1 MVNLVLLGA
10 PGAGKGTQAKMLA
23 GKYGILHISTGDILR
38 ENVSNNT
45 ELGQKAKEY
54 MDKGELVPDTVLID
68 IIKDRL
74 SKPDTDNGFLLDG
87 YPRTIPQAVALDY
100 IFGQLG
106 KKLDVVIDIKVQ
118 DEELVA
124 RLAGRRMCKCGASY
138 HVKFN
143 PPKRDGI
150 CDVCS
155 GELYQRDDDT
165 ESSVKTRLVA
175 YYNQTHP
182 LIDYYT
188 DKGLLRTVSGT
199 GDIGDIFGEIT
210 VVIDKILE

>member
-45 ELGQKAKEY
+45 ELGKKAKEY

-106 KKLDVVIDIKVQ
+106 KRLDVVIDIKVQ

-155 GELYQRDDDT
+155 LELYQRDDDT

-199 GDIGDIFGEIT
+199 GDIEDIFGEIT

>member
-45 ELGQKAKEY
+45 ELGQKAKGY
-54 MDKGELVPDTVLID
+54 MDKGELVPDSVLID
-68 IIKDRL
+68 IIRDRL
-74 SKPDTDNGFLLDG
+74 SRPDTDNGFLLDG
-87 YPRTIPQAVALDY
+87 YPRTIPQAEALDN
-100 IFGQLG
+100 IFSQLG
-106 KKLDVVIDIKVQ
+106 KRLDVVIDIEVP

-138 HVKFN
+138 HVTFN
-143 PPKRDGI
+143 PPMEGGI

-165 ESSVKTRLVA
+165 ENSVKTRLVA

-199 GDIGDIFGEIT
+199 GGIEDIFGEIT

>member
-45 ELGQKAKEY
+45 ELGKKAKEY

-106 KKLDVVIDIKVQ
+106 KKLDVVIDIKVP

-188 DKGLLRTVSGT
+188 YKGLLRTVSGT

>member
-38 ENVSNNT
+38 ENVGNNT

-54 MDKGELVPDTVLID
+54 MDKGELVPDSVLID

-74 SKPDTDNGFLLDG
+74 SRPDTDNGFLLDG
-87 YPRTIPQAVALDY
+87 YPRTIPQAEALDN

-106 KKLDVVIDIKVQ
+106 KRLDAVIDIKVP
-118 DEELVA
+118 DKELVA

-143 PPKRDGI
+143 PPKKDGI

-155 GELYQRDDDT
+155 RELYQRDDDT

-188 DKGLLRTVSGT
+188 DKGLLHTVSGT
-199 GDIGDIFGEIT
+199 GGIEDIFGEIT
-210 VVIDKILE
+210 IVIDKILE

>member
-38 ENVSNNT
+38 ENVGNNT
-45 ELGQKAKEY
+45 ELGQKAKKY
-54 MDKGELVPDTVLID
+54 MDRGELVPDTVLID
-68 IIKDRL
+68 IIRDRL
-74 SKPDTDNGFLLDG
+74 SRPDTEKGFLLDG
-87 YPRTIPQAVALDY
+87 YPRTIPQAEALDN
-100 IFGQLG
+100 IFDQLG
-106 KKLDVVIDIKVQ
+106 KELDAVIDIEVPN
-118 DEELVA
+118 EELVA

-138 HVKFN
+138 HVTFN
-143 PPKRDGI
+143 PPKQVGI
-150 CDVCS
+150 CDTCS

-188 DKGLLRTVSGT
+188 DKGLLRTVNGT
-199 GDIGDIFGEIT
+199 GGIDDIFGEIT
-210 VVIDKILE
+210 VVVDNILE

>member
-38 ENVSNNT
+38 ENVGNNT
-45 ELGQKAKEY
+45 ELGKKAKEY

-74 SKPDTDNGFLLDG
+74 SKPDTDDGFLLDG

-106 KKLDVVIDIKVQ
+106 KRLDVVIDIKVQ

-155 GELYQRDDDT
+155 RELYQRDDDT

>member
-45 ELGQKAKEY
+45 ELGQKAKGY
-54 MDKGELVPDTVLID
+54 MDKGELVPDSVLID

-74 SKPDTDNGFLLDG
+74 SSPDTDKGFLLDG
-87 YPRTIPQAVALDY
+87 YPRTIPQAEALDN
-100 IFGQLG
+100 IFSQIGRR
-106 KKLDVVIDIKVQ
+106 LDVVIDIEVP
-118 DEELVA
+118 DGELVA
-124 RLAGRRMCKCGASY
+124 RLAGRRMCKCGVSY
-138 HVKFN
+138 HVTFN
-143 PPKRDGI
+143 PPKEDGI

-155 GELYQRDDDT
+155 GDLYQRDDDT
-165 ESSVKTRLVA
+165 ESSVKTRLVE

-199 GDIGDIFGEIT
+199 GGIEDIFGEIT
-210 VVIDKILE
+210 VIIDKILE

>member
-45 ELGQKAKEY
+45 ELGKKVKEY

-87 YPRTIPQAVALDY
+87 YPRTIPQAEALDY
-100 IFGQLG
+100 IFGLLG
-106 KKLDVVIDIKVQ
+106 KRLDVVIDIKVQ

-143 PPKRDGI
+143 PPKKNGI
-150 CDVCS
+150 CDVCD

-188 DKGLLRTVSGT
+188 DKGLLHTVSGT
-199 GDIGDIFGEIT
+199 GDIKDIFGEIT
-210 VVIDKILE
+210 VVIDRILE

>member
-45 ELGQKAKEY
+45 ELGKKAKEY

-74 SKPDTDNGFLLDG
+74 SKPDTDDGFLLDG

-106 KKLDVVIDIKVQ
+106 KRLDVVIDIKVQ

-155 GELYQRDDDT
+155 RELYQRDDDT

>member
-38 ENVSNNT
+38 ENVGNNT
-45 ELGQKAKEY
+45 ELGKKAKEY
-54 MDKGELVPDTVLID
+54 MDKGELVPDAVLID
-68 IIKDRL
+68 IIRDRL
-74 SKPDTDNGFLLDG
+74 SKPDTENGFLLDG
-87 YPRTIPQAVALDY
+87 YPRTIPQAEALDQ
-100 IFGQLG
+100 IFDQLG
-106 KKLDVVIDIKVQ
+106 KSLDAVIDIKVA

-138 HVKFN
+138 HVTFN
-143 PPKRDGI
+143 PPKEEGV
-150 CDVCS
+150 CDTCG

-188 DKGLLRTVSGT
+188 DKGLLRSVSGT
-199 GDIGDIFGEIT
+199 GSIEDIFDEIKI
-210 VVIDKILE
+210 VIEKILE

>member
-106 KKLDVVIDIKVQ
+106 KRLDVVIDIKVQ

-138 HVKFN
+138 HIKFN
-143 PPKRDGI
+143 PPKEDGI

-182 LIDYYT
+182 LIDHYT
-188 DKGLLRTVSGT
+188 DKGLLHTVSGT
-199 GDIGDIFGEIT
+199 GDIENIFGEIT

>member
-1 MVNLVLLGA
+1 MFNLVLLGA

-45 ELGQKAKEY
+45 ELGKKAKEY
-54 MDKGELVPDTVLID
+54 MDKGELVPDTVLIG
-68 IIKDRL
+68 IIRDRL

-87 YPRTIPQAVALDY
+87 YPRTIPQAEALDN

-106 KKLDVVIDIKVQ
+106 KRLDAVIDIEVP
-118 DEELVA
+118 DDELVA

-143 PPKRDGI
+143 PPKKDGM

-188 DKGLLRTVSGT
+188 NKGLLRSVSG
-199 GDIGDIFGEIT
+199 IGGIEDIFDEIT
-210 VVIDKILE
+210 NVIEKILE

>member
-38 ENVSNNT
+38 ENVGNNT
-45 ELGQKAKEY
+45 GLGQKAKEY
-54 MDKGELVPDTVLID
+54 MDKGELVPDSVLID

-74 SKPDTDNGFLLDG
+74 ARPDTDNGFLLDG
-87 YPRTIPQAVALDY
+87 YPRTIPQAEALDD

-106 KKLDVVIDIKVQ
+106 KRLDAVIDIKVL
-118 DEELVA
+118 DGELVA
-124 RLAGRRMCKCGASY
+124 RLAGRRMCRCGASY

-143 PPKRDGI
+143 LPKKDGI
-150 CDVCS
+150 CDVCG

-188 DKGLLRTVSGT
+188 DKGLLHTVSGT
-199 GDIGDIFGEIT
+199 GGIEDIFGEIT
-210 VVIDKILE
+210 VIIDRILE

>member
-45 ELGQKAKEY
+45 ELGKKAKEY

-106 KKLDVVIDIKVQ
+106 KKLDVVIDIKVP
-118 DEELVA
+118 DDELVA

>member
-23 GKYGILHISTGDILR
+23 GKYNILHISTGDILR
-38 ENVSNNT
+38 ENVSKNT
-45 ELGQKAKEY
+45 ELGKKAKGY

-74 SKPDTDNGFLLDG
+74 SRPDTNNGFLLDG
-87 YPRTIPQAVALDY
+87 YPRTIPQAEALDH
-100 IFGQLG
+100 IFDQLG
-106 KKLDVVIDIKVQ
+106 KRLDAVIDIKVP

-138 HVKFN
+138 HITFN
-143 PPKRDGI
+143 LPKKDGI

-188 DKGLLRTVSGT
+188 DKGLLRSVSGT
-199 GDIGDIFGEIT
+199 GGIEDIFGEIT

>member
-38 ENVSNNT
+38 ENVSSNT

-54 MDKGELVPDTVLID
+54 MDKGELVPDSLLID
-68 IIKDRL
+68 IIRDRL
-74 SKPDTDNGFLLDG
+74 SRPDTDNGFLLDG
-87 YPRTIPQAVALDY
+87 YPRTIPQAEALDD

-106 KKLDVVIDIKVQ
+106 KRLDIVIDIEVPDK
-118 DEELVA
+118 ELVA

-138 HVKFN
+138 HVTFN
-143 PPKRDGI
+143 PPKEDGI
-150 CDVCS
+150 CDVCG

-165 ESSVKTRLVA
+165 ESSVKTRLIA

-188 DKGLLRTVSGT
+188 GKGLLRTVSGT
-199 GDIGDIFGEIT
+199 GGIEDISTEII

>member
-100 IFGQLG
+100 IFVQLG
-106 KKLDVVIDIKVQ
+106 KKLDVVIDIKVP

-143 PPKRDGI
+143 PPKGDGI

-155 GELYQRDDDT
+155 RELYQRDDDT

-175 YYNQTHP
+175 YYNLTHP
-182 LIDYYT
+182 LIDYYI
-188 DKGLLRTVSGT
+188 DKGLLHTVSGT
-199 GDIGDIFGEIT
+199 GDIEDIFGEIT
-210 VVIDKILE
+210 VVIDRILE

>member
-38 ENVSNNT
+38 ENVSSNT

-54 MDKGELVPDTVLID
+54 MDKGELVPDSLLID
-68 IIKDRL
+68 IIRDRL
-74 SKPDTDNGFLLDG
+74 SRPDTDNGFLLDG
-87 YPRTIPQAVALDY
+87 YPRTIPQAEALDD

-106 KKLDVVIDIKVQ
+106 KRLDIVIDIEVPDK
-118 DEELVA
+118 ELVA

-138 HVKFN
+138 HVTFN
-143 PPKRDGI
+143 PPKEDGI
-150 CDVCS
+150 CDVCG

-188 DKGLLRTVSGT
+188 GKGLLRTVSGT
-199 GDIGDIFGEIT
+199 GGIEDISTEII

>member
-23 GKYGILHISTGDILR
+23 EKYGILHISTGDILR

-54 MDKGELVPDTVLID
+54 MYKGELVPDTVLID

-106 KKLDVVIDIKVQ
+106 KRLDVVIDIEVP

-138 HVKFN
+138 HATFN
-143 PPKRDGI
+143 PPKEDGI
-150 CDVCS
+150 CDVCC

-182 LIDYYT
+182 LIDYYI

-199 GDIGDIFGEIT
+199 GGIEDIFGEIT

>member
-1 MVNLVLLGA
+1 MFNLVLLGA

-45 ELGQKAKEY
+45 ELGKKAKEY
-54 MDKGELVPDTVLID
+54 MDKGELVPDTVLIG
-68 IIKDRL
+68 IIRDRL

-87 YPRTIPQAVALDY
+87 YPRTIPQAEALDN

-106 KKLDVVIDIKVQ
+106 KRLDAVIDIEVP
-118 DEELVA
+118 DNELVA

-143 PPKRDGI
+143 PPKKDGM

-182 LIDYYT
+182 LIDYYS

-199 GDIGDIFGEIT
+199 GGIEDIFGEIT
-210 VVIDKILE
+210 VFIERILE

>member
-106 KKLDVVIDIKVQ
+106 KRLDVVIDIEVP

-138 HVKFN
+138 HATFN
-143 PPKRDGI
+143 PPKEDGI
-150 CDVCS
+150 CDVC
-155 GELYQRDDDT
+155 GGKLYQRDDDT

-182 LIDYYT
+182 LIDYYI

-199 GDIGDIFGEIT
+199 GGIEDIFGEIT

>member
-100 IFGQLG
+100 IFSQLG
-106 KKLDVVIDIKVQ
+106 KRLDVVIDIKVQ

-143 PPKRDGI
+143 PPKKDGI
-150 CDVCS
+150 CNVCS

-188 DKGLLRTVSGT
+188 DKGLLRNVSGT
-199 GDIGDIFGEIT
+199 GDIENIFGEIT
-210 VVIDKILE
+210 VVVDKILE

>member
-74 SKPDTDNGFLLDG
+74 SRPDTDNGFLLDG
-87 YPRTIPQAVALDY
+87 YPRTIPQAVALDN

-106 KKLDVVIDIKVQ
+106 KRLDAVIDIKVP

-138 HVKFN
+138 HVIFN
-143 PPKRDGI
+143 PPKKDGI

-155 GELYQRDDDT
+155 RELYQRDDDT

-199 GDIGDIFGEIT
+199 GDIEDIFGEIT
-210 VVIDKILE
+210 VVVDKILE

>member
-106 KKLDVVIDIKVQ
+106 KRLDVVIDIKVQ

>member
-106 KKLDVVIDIKVQ
+106 KRLDVVIDIKVP

-143 PPKRDGI
+143 PPKEDGI

-188 DKGLLRTVSGT
+188 DKELLHTVSGT
-199 GDIGDIFGEIT
+199 GDIEDIFGEIT
-210 VVIDKILE
+210 VVIDKTLE

>member
-45 ELGQKAKEY
+45 ELGKKAKEY

-106 KKLDVVIDIKVQ
+106 KRLDVVIDIKVQ

-199 GDIGDIFGEIT
+199 GGIEDIFGEIT

>member
-143 PPKRDGI
+143 PPKEDGI

-188 DKGLLRTVSGT
+188 DKELLHTVSGT
-199 GDIGDIFGEIT
+199 GDIEDIFGEIT
-210 VVIDKILE
+210 VVIDKTLE

>member
-54 MDKGELVPDTVLID
+54 MDRGELVPDTVLID

-100 IFGQLG
+100 IFSQLG
-106 KKLDVVIDIKVQ
+106 KRLDVVIDIKVQ

-143 PPKRDGI
+143 PPKEDGI
-150 CDVCS
+150 CNVCS
-155 GELYQRDDDT
+155 GKLYQRDDDT

-188 DKGLLRTVSGT
+188 DKGLLHTVSGT
-199 GDIGDIFGEIT
+199 GDIEDIFGEIT

>member
-10 PGAGKGTQAKMLA
+10 PGAGKGTQAKMLS

-54 MDKGELVPDTVLID
+54 MDKGELVPDSLLID
-68 IIKDRL
+68 IIRDRL
-74 SKPDTDNGFLLDG
+74 SRPDTDNGFLLDG
-87 YPRTIPQAVALDY
+87 YPRTIPQAEALDK
-100 IFGQLG
+100 IFSQIGRR
-106 KKLDVVIDIKVQ
+106 LDAVIDIEVP

-138 HVKFN
+138 HVTFN
-143 PPKRDGI
+143 PPKEDGI
-150 CDVCS
+150 CDLCG

-188 DKGLLRTVSGT
+188 GKGLLHTVSGT
-199 GDIGDIFGEIT
+199 GGIEDISTEII

>member
-45 ELGQKAKEY
+45 ELGKKAKEY

-68 IIKDRL
+68 IIKDWL

-87 YPRTIPQAVALDY
+87 YPRTIPQTVALDN

-106 KKLDVVIDIKVQ
+106 KRLDVVIDIKVQ

-175 YYNQTHP
+175 YYNQTQP

-188 DKGLLRTVSGT
+188 DKGLLHTVSGT
-199 GDIGDIFGEIT
+199 GDIEDIFGEIT
-210 VVIDKILE
+210 VVIDRILE

>member
-54 MDKGELVPDTVLID
+54 MDKGKLVPDTVLID

-188 DKGLLRTVSGT
+188 DKGLLHTVSGT
-199 GDIGDIFGEIT
+199 GDIEDIFGEIT

>member
-100 IFGQLG
+100 IFSQLG
-106 KKLDVVIDIKVQ
+106 KRLDVVIDIKVQ

-143 PPKRDGI
+143 PPKEDGI
-150 CDVCS
+150 CNVCS

-165 ESSVKTRLVA
+165 ESSVKTRLVG

-188 DKGLLRTVSGT
+188 DKELLHTVSGT
-199 GDIGDIFGEIT
+199 GDIEDIFGEIT
-210 VVIDKILE
+210 VVIDKTLE